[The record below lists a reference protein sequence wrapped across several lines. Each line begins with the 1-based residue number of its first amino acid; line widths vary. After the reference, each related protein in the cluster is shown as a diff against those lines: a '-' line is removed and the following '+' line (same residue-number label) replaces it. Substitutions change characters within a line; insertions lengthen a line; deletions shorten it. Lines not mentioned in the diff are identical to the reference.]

1 MKMIESIQYFTADF
15 RDGRVYLG
23 GKARDAGYYAAQLL
37 NQYYLNDTAARISVY
52 SDNINFNIVRQLE
65 DGYLNIS
72 EYVATGRNVLEAMKA
87 LPQLHP
93 FDTLDISVL
102 TFCVTDIFTEENGEC
117 ICRYFS
123 EKAKVSLLRQ
133 AEVAVGTAYRF
144 AERTDKSAE
153 ALIENV
159 IAVLTF
165 FNNISDDLTT
175 AHKKLTAFVK
185 RLDEAERFD
194 EKHLLPIAL
203 EVFGSIP
210 FPVTTEYISLKKNK
224 ASSGETVARHLTFDR
239 YIAFVLTDF
248 FEGLHYGHY
257 PRQCQMCRR
266 YFVMTSA
273 RQTMYCNG
281 WATELW
287 RGKRITCRNL
297 AAQQKRKEYAANN
310 PVSVI
315 YNTRCSAIRVEE
327 GRGTITKDFAAAAK
341 ALAKEHKQR
350 ADADPEYAAKQ
361 YAADMERAKLY
372 EDTDRQMK

>member
-1 MKMIESIQYFTADF
+1 MIESIQYFTADY

-23 GKARDAGYYAAQLL
+23 GKSRDAGYYAAQLL

-52 SDNINFNIVRQLE
+52 SDNINFNIVHQLE
-65 DGYLNIS
+65 NGYLNIS
-72 EYVATGRNVLEAMKA
+72 EYVSTGRNVLEALKA

-93 FDTLDISVL
+93 FDTLDISAL
-102 TFCVTDIFTEENGEC
+102 TICVTELFTEENGEL

-165 FNNISDDLTT
+165 FNNISDDLAT
-175 AHKKLTAFVK
+175 AHRKLTAFVK
-185 RLDEAERFD
+185 RLDESERFD

-287 RGKRITCRNL
+287 RGKKITCRNL
-297 AAQQKRKEYAANN
+297 AAQQKRKELAAND
-310 PVSVI
+310 PITVR
-315 YNTRCSAIRVEE
+315 YNSRRGAIRVEE
-327 GRGTITKDFAAAAK
+327 SRGTITKDFAAAAK

-350 ADADPEYAAKQ
+350 ADTDPEYAVKQ

>member
-1 MKMIESIQYFTADF
+1 MIDSIQYFTADY

-52 SDNINFNIVRQLE
+52 SDNINFNIVHQLE
-65 DGYLNIS
+65 NGYLNIS
-72 EYVATGRNVLEAMKA
+72 EYVSTGRNVLEALKA

-93 FDTLDISVL
+93 FDTLDISAL
-102 TFCVTDIFTEENGEC
+102 TICVTELFTEENGEC

-175 AHKKLTAFVK
+175 AHRKLTAFVK
-185 RLDEAERFD
+185 RLDESERFD

-210 FPVTTEYISLKKNK
+210 FPVTTEY
-224 ASSGETVARHLTFDR
+224 LT
-239 YIAFVLTDF
+239 
-248 FEGLHYGHY
+248 
-257 PRQCQMCRR
+257 
-266 YFVMTSA
+266 
-273 RQTMYCNG
+273 
-281 WATELW
+281 
-287 RGKRITCRNL
+287 
-297 AAQQKRKEYAANN
+297 QKE
-310 PVSVI
+310 
-315 YNTRCSAIRVEE
+315 
-327 GRGTITKDFAAAAK
+327 
-341 ALAKEHKQR
+341 
-350 ADADPEYAAKQ
+350 
-361 YAADMERAKLY
+361 
-372 EDTDRQMK
+372 

>member
-1 MKMIESIQYFTADF
+1 MIESIQYFTADY

-23 GKARDAGYYAAQLL
+23 GKSRDAGYYAAQLL

-65 DGYLNIS
+65 NGYLNIS
-72 EYVATGRNVLEAMKA
+72 EYVSTGRNVLEALKA

-93 FDTLDISVL
+93 FDTLDISAL
-102 TFCVTDIFTEENGEC
+102 TVCVTELFTEENGKR
-117 ICRYFS
+117 ICGYFS

-133 AEVAVGTAYRF
+133 AEVAVGTAYRY
-144 AERTDKSAE
+144 AARMDKSAE
-153 ALIENV
+153 TLIENA

-224 ASSGETVARHLTFDR
+224 ASNGETIARHLTFDR

-257 PRQCQMCRR
+257 PKQCQMCRR

-287 RGKRITCRNL
+287 RGKKITCRNL
-297 AAQQKRKEYAANN
+297 AAQQKRKELAAND
-310 PVSVI
+310 PITVR
-315 YNTRCSAIRVEE
+315 YNSRRSAIRVEE
-327 GRGTITKDFAAAAK
+327 SRGTITKDFAAAAK

-350 ADADPEYAAKQ
+350 ADTDPEYATKQ